1 MDIISG
7 KKIIVTGGAG
17 FIGSNLVDRLSKNNE
32 VLVIDNMHTG
42 SESNIEGAE
51 KRGKVT
57 FQKGD
62 AKDIGKSAFKADY
75 VFHVG
80 IYSASPMYR
89 ANPHLIAEVV
99 DGMIS
104 VLEYARSNGSKVV
117 FASTSSIYNSVDPPH
132 REDCIPLVTDYYTE
146 ARIAAERVSELYCK
160 LNGQTV
166 SAVRFF
172 SVYGW
177 HEEAK
182 KEYANLVTQ
191 FMWAI
196 KKGEQPIIYGD
207 GKQRRDFIFV
217 DDVVEILIRSSQLKG
232 YNVIN
237 AGTGKNYD
245 LNEMLEKL
253 DKYMGKDVKAKY
265 IEMPVKNYVM
275 ETLADTT
282 RLRSLLNYEPKV
294 SLDDGIKKLLG
305 I

>member
-1 MDIISG
+1 MDKISG
-7 KKIIVTGGAG
+7 KKVIVTGGAG
-17 FIGSNLVDRLSKNNE
+17 FIGSNLVERLAKNNK
-32 VLVIDNMHTG
+32 VLVIDNLHSG
-42 SESNIEGAE
+42 SESNIKDLIISGGI
-51 KRGKVT
+51 K
-57 FQKGD
+57 FIKGD
-62 AKDIGKSAFKADY
+62 AKDIGKSGFKADY
-75 VFHVG
+75 IFHIG

-89 ANPHLIAEVV
+89 NNPHLINEVV

-104 VLEYARSNGSKVV
+104 VLEYAKDNKSKVV
-117 FASTSSIYNSVDPPH
+117 FASTSSIYNGIDPPH
-132 REDCIPLVTDYYTE
+132 REDCVPSVTDYYTE
-146 ARIAAERVSELYCK
+146 ARIAAERLSELYCK
-160 LNGQTV
+160 LNGISV

-191 FMWAI
+191 FMWAL

-207 GKQRRDFIFV
+207 GKQKRDFIFV
-217 DDVVEILIRSSQLKG
+217 DDIVEILIRSSQLTG
-232 YNVIN
+232 FNVVN
-237 AGTGKNYD
+237 AGTGRNYD

-253 DKYMGKDVKAKY
+253 NEHMGKNIRAKY

-282 RLRSLLNYEPKV
+282 RLKSLLDYDARV

-305 I
+305 K

>member
-1 MDIISG
+1 MG
-7 KKIIVTGGAG
+7 KKVIVTGGAG

-32 VLVIDNMHTG
+32 VPVIDNMHTG
-42 SESNIEGAE
+42 SQKNLEHAE
-51 KRGKVT
+51 KSGKVT
-57 FQKGD
+57 FQQGD
-62 AKDIGKSAFKADY
+62 AKDIGKTPFKADF
-75 VFHVG
+75 VFHIG

-89 ANPHLIAEVV
+89 ANPHLISEVV

-117 FASTSSIYNSVDPPH
+117 FASTSSIYNSIDPPH

-160 LNGQTV
+160 LNNMTV

-191 FMWAI
+191 FMWSLR
-196 KKGEQPIIYGD
+196 KGEQPIIYGD

-217 DDVVEILIRSSQLKG
+217 DDVVEILMRSSQLTG
-232 YNVIN
+232 YNVVN
-237 AGTGKNYD
+237 AGTGINYD
-245 LNEMLEKL
+245 LNEMLDKL
-253 DKYMGKDVKAKY
+253 NMYMKTDVKAKY

-275 ETLADTT
+275 ETLADTG
-282 RLRSLLNYEPKV
+282 RIKSLLNYTPKV

-305 I
+305 Q

>member
-1 MDIISG
+1 MDIIMG

-17 FIGSNLVDRLSKNNE
+17 FIGSNLVDRLSRNNE

-42 SESNIEGAE
+42 SQKNLENAE
-51 KRGKVT
+51 KSGKVT
-57 FQKGD
+57 FQQGD
-62 AKDIGKSAFKADY
+62 TKDIGKTRFKADF
-75 VFHVG
+75 VFHIG

-89 ANPHLIAEVV
+89 ANPHLISEVV

-117 FASTSSIYNSVDPPH
+117 FASTSSIYNSIDPPH

-160 LNGQTV
+160 LSSMTV

-191 FMWAI
+191 FMWALR
-196 KKGEQPIIYGD
+196 KGEQPIIYGD

-217 DDVVEILIRSSQLKG
+217 DDVVEILIRSSQLTG
-232 YNVIN
+232 FNVVN
-237 AGTGKNYD
+237 AGTGINYD

-253 DKYMGKDVKAKY
+253 NKYMKTDAKAKY

-275 ETLADTT
+275 ETLADTG
-282 RLRSLLNYEPKV
+282 RIKSLLNYTPKV

-305 I
+305 Q

>member
-1 MDIISG
+1 MDIITG
-7 KKIIVTGGAG
+7 KKVIVTGGAG
-17 FIGSNLVDRLSKNNE
+17 FIGSNLVDRLSRNNE

-42 SESNIEGAE
+42 SEKNLEGAN
-51 KRGKVT
+51 KSGKVT

-62 AKDIGKSAFKADY
+62 ARDIGKSRFKADY
-75 VFHVG
+75 VFHTG

-89 ANPHLIAEVV
+89 ANPHLISDVV

-104 VLEYARSNGSKVV
+104 VLEYARSNDSKVV
-117 FASTSSIYNSVDPPH
+117 FASTSSIYNSIEPPH
-132 REDCIPLVTDYYTE
+132 REDCTPLITDYYTE
-146 ARIAAERVSELYCK
+146 ARIAAERLSELYCK
-160 LNGQTV
+160 LNGMTV

-191 FMWAI
+191 FMWSI
-196 KKGEQPIIYGD
+196 RKGEQPIIYGD

-232 YNVIN
+232 FNVVN
-237 AGTGKNYD
+237 AGTGINYD

-253 DKYMGKDVKAKY
+253 NHYMKTEVKAKY

-275 ETLADTT
+275 ETLADTG
-282 RLRSLLNYEPKV
+282 RIKSLLNYAPKV

-305 I
+305 L

>member
-1 MDIISG
+1 MDIIMG
-7 KKIIVTGGAG
+7 KKVIVTGGAG

-42 SESNIEGAE
+42 SQKNLEQAE
-51 KRGKVT
+51 KSGKVT
-57 FQKGD
+57 FQLGD
-62 AKDIGKSAFKADY
+62 AKDIGKTRFKADF
-75 VFHVG
+75 VFHIG

-89 ANPHLIAEVV
+89 ANPHLISEVV

-117 FASTSSIYNSVDPPH
+117 FASTSSIYNSIDPPH
-132 REDCIPLVTDYYTE
+132 REDCIPKVTDYYTE

-160 LNGQTV
+160 LGNMTV

-191 FMWAI
+191 FMWSLR
-196 KKGEQPIIYGD
+196 KGEQPIIYGD

-217 DDVVEILIRSSQLKG
+217 DDVVEILMRSSQLTG
-232 YNVIN
+232 FNVVN
-237 AGTGKNYD
+237 AGTGINYD

-253 DKYMGKDVKAKY
+253 NMYMKTDVKAKY

-275 ETLADTT
+275 ETLADTG
-282 RLRSLLNYEPKV
+282 RIKSLLNYTPKV

-305 I
+305 Q